1 MPCGSTAAPPPC
13 GSSRRL
19 PPPEDGCCADGG
31 WCDDVCIEVA
41 ASYECSH
48 ASHLTEADRGCEKA
62 CCSKAEQTCDGR
74 DDCCSTTRV
83 KAPENACTDQS
94 CSPSNHGTSAPCAGR
109 FDGDDTCGGQGF
121 READNECE
129 DFVETEKDN
138 SISKSGLDCQSQ
150 CCSPVKGDKHGQGE
164 CATASR
170 DKNADVKVDI
180 GCQMSCCDK
189 PSDKQECKE
198 NDSLDRCKID
208 NDGEKCCAS
217 KVDQA
222 DRATRQIPPGKQ
234 ACAGIAP
241 FRQACASHL
250 RLAFEKYSSYLE
262 SGRCICRNVL
272 SQANVCCDKEVR
284 SAAVS
289 AGTSSSVEL
298 GPSRSPAF
306 VLTKRRD
313 ALLDKQSTE
322 LSASE
327 IHSRCSIDVIS
338 DKILPKNAAILT
350 KQPDPEMAAARETV
364 RFSVTGMTCTGCSN
378 KALKT
383 LNSLDGISRAEV
395 VFISSMGEVDLD
407 PHVTSAETV
416 LRQLE
421 RETGF
426 SCTRIVQDEQV
437 LDVIMPAHSAKQLQD
452 RLPTGIRSI
461 TKAGRTYSV
470 AFDPVVIGAR
480 SVLSAISDGR
490 LAPPQDA
497 SLAKGKKELQR
508 LAWSTGLATAF
519 TVPILVLA
527 WADISA
533 SYPTRSIT
541 SLVLA
546 TVVQAIAVPEFYVGA
561 LRSLIFSAV
570 VEMDMLVVISITAAY
585 GYSVV
590 AFALTHAGHQLEQ
603 GEFFETSSLLITLV
617 LLGRLIAGAARAKAV
632 STVSLTSLQAETAF
646 LVHGSG
652 ECQEIDA
659 RLLQLGDTILV
670 RQHSRIVTDGVII
683 KGTSSVDESML
694 TGESLPV
701 PKGPED
707 PVIAGTMNGPGP
719 LTVRLTRL
727 PGQNSISDI
736 ARLVED
742 AIATKPRVQDLADKI
757 AGWFIP
763 VVVGI
768 AIIVFV
774 IWIVIALK
782 IRGKN
787 AGGAVGQAIT
797 YSIAVLAISCPCALG
812 LAVPMVL
819 VITGGVA
826 ARAGVVVK
834 QADATERAFKVTDV
848 VFDKTGT
855 LTTGVLEVVSAQNLT
870 EAFNSE
876 EVSLLVYASV
886 KDSNHP
892 VALAV
897 RSFLQ
902 QAQVSTLELE
912 SIETIPG
919 AGTQALWKGMT
930 IRAGNPYWL
939 GIEEDP
945 SVIALAGQGMTLLC
959 VMAGPDI
966 LAVYGLKS
974 VIRQEATDVVA
985 KLHRKGITCHIVSGD
1000 GYQAVK
1006 DTAFAV
1012 GIPPDNITARR
1023 SPAEK
1028 QQYVKQLMDQGKTVL
1043 FCGDG
1048 TNDAVAIAQATVG
1061 VQIGSASDVTRAAAD
1076 VVLLGGLDGILI
1088 LLDVSRRAFNR
1099 IVFNF
1104 VWSAVYNHF
1113 AILLAAGAF
1122 VKFRVP
1128 PAYAGV
1134 GEVVSVLPVIIAA
1147 LSLAFIKRF

>member
-1 MPCGSTAAPPPC
+1 M
-13 GSSRRL
+13 
-19 PPPEDGCCADGG
+19 
-31 WCDDVCIEVA
+31 
-41 ASYECSH
+41 
-48 ASHLTEADRGCEKA
+48 
-62 CCSKAEQTCDGR
+62 
-74 DDCCSTTRV
+74 
-83 KAPENACTDQS
+83 
-94 CSPSNHGTSAPCAGR
+94 
-109 FDGDDTCGGQGF
+109 
-121 READNECE
+121 
-129 DFVETEKDN
+129 
-138 SISKSGLDCQSQ
+138 
-150 CCSPVKGDKHGQGE
+150 
-164 CATASR
+164 
-170 DKNADVKVDI
+170 
-180 GCQMSCCDK
+180 
-189 PSDKQECKE
+189 
-198 NDSLDRCKID
+198 
-208 NDGEKCCAS
+208 
-217 KVDQA
+217 
-222 DRATRQIPPGKQ
+222 
-234 ACAGIAP
+234 
-241 FRQACASHL
+241 
-250 RLAFEKYSSYLE
+250 
-262 SGRCICRNVL
+262 
-272 SQANVCCDKEVR
+272 
-284 SAAVS
+284 
-289 AGTSSSVEL
+289 
-298 GPSRSPAF
+298 
-306 VLTKRRD
+306 
-313 ALLDKQSTE
+313 
-322 LSASE
+322 
-327 IHSRCSIDVIS
+327 S
-338 DKILPKNAAILT
+338 DKILPKGAATLT
-350 KQPDPEMAAARETV
+350 KQLDPEMAAARETV
-364 RFSVTGMTCTGCSN
+364 RFTITGMTCTGCSN

-395 VFISSMGEVDLD
+395 VFISSMGEVDID

-437 LDVIMPAHSAKQLQD
+437 LDVLMPAHCAKQLQD
-452 RLPTGIRSI
+452 GLPTGITSI
-461 TKAGRTYSV
+461 TKAGQTYRV

-480 SVLSAISDGR
+480 SVLSTMPNGR
-490 LAPPQDA
+490 LAPPQDPF
-497 SLAKGKKELQR
+497 LAKGKKELQR
-508 LAWSTGLATAF
+508 LAWSTGLATVF
-519 TVPILVLA
+519 TVPILVLS
-527 WADISA
+527 WSDIST
-533 SYPTRSIT
+533 SYSIRSIT

-546 TVVQAIAVPEFYVGA
+546 TIVQAIAIPEFYVGA

-632 STVSLTSLQAETAF
+632 STVSFTSLQAETAF
-646 LVHGSG
+646 LVHESG

-659 RLLQLGDTILV
+659 RLLQLGDTILI
-670 RQHSRIVTDGVII
+670 RAHSRIVTDGVIV

-694 TGESLPV
+694 TGENLPV
-701 PKGPED
+701 AKGPDD
-707 PVIAGTMNGPGP
+707 PVTAGTMNGPGP

-742 AIATKPRVQDLADKI
+742 AIAAKPRVQDLADRI

-763 VVVGI
+763 AVVAT

-782 IRGKN
+782 VRGKN

-855 LTTGVLEVVSAQNLT
+855 LTTSVLEVVSAQILT
-870 EAFNSE
+870 EAFGSKE
-876 EVSLLVYASV
+876 ISSLVYALL
-886 KDSNHP
+886 KDNDHP

-902 QAQVSTLELE
+902 QAQVSPLELE

-919 AGTQALWKGMT
+919 AGTQALWKGMA
-930 IRAGNPYWL
+930 IRGGNPYWL
-939 GIEEDP
+939 GIEDNP
-945 SVIALAGQGMTLLC
+945 SVTALARQGMTLLC
-959 VMAGPDI
+959 ITAGLDI
-966 LAVYGLKS
+966 LAVYGLKT

-985 KLHRKGITCHIVSGD
+985 KLHRKGITCHTVSGD

-1006 DTAFAV
+1006 DIACAV
-1012 GIPPDNITARR
+1012 GIPPGNIAARQ
-1023 SPAEK
+1023 SPAQK

-1076 VVLLGGLDGILI
+1076 VVLLGGLDGILV
-1088 LLDVSRRAFNR
+1088 LLDVSRRAFHR

-1104 VWSAVYNHF
+1104 VWSAVYNIF

-1122 VKFRVP
+1122 VTFRIP

-1147 LSLAFIKRF
+1147 LSLAFIKQF

>member
-1 MPCGSTAAPPPC
+1 MVRIVAHL
-13 GSSRRL
+13 RL
-19 PPPEDGCCADGG
+19 SKPAKFATI
-31 WCDDVCIEVA
+31 VVA
-41 ASYECSH
+41 LLAV
-48 ASHLTEADRGCEKA
+48 A
-62 CCSKAEQTCDGR
+62 
-74 DDCCSTTRV
+74 
-83 KAPENACTDQS
+83 
-94 CSPSNHGTSAPCAGR
+94 
-109 FDGDDTCGGQGF
+109 
-121 READNECE
+121 
-129 DFVETEKDN
+129 
-138 SISKSGLDCQSQ
+138 
-150 CCSPVKGDKHGQGE
+150 
-164 CATASR
+164 
-170 DKNADVKVDI
+170 
-180 GCQMSCCDK
+180 
-189 PSDKQECKE
+189 
-198 NDSLDRCKID
+198 
-208 NDGEKCCAS
+208 
-217 KVDQA
+217 
-222 DRATRQIPPGKQ
+222 ATRQNPPEKR
-234 ACAGIAP
+234 ACTGNTP

-250 RLAFEKYSSYLE
+250 KLAFERYSSYLE
-262 SGRCICRNVL
+262 TGRCICQDVL
-272 SQANVCCDKEVR
+272 SKANVCCDKGVR
-284 SAAVS
+284 SAVIN

-298 GPSRSPAF
+298 GPGRSTPV

-322 LSASE
+322 LSVSK
-327 IHSRCSIDVIS
+327 IHSRCSMDGIS
-338 DKILPKNAAILT
+338 DKILPKSAAPLT
-350 KQPDPEMAAARETV
+350 NQLDLEMAAARETV
-364 RFSVTGMTCTGCSN
+364 RFSVTGMTCTGCAN

-383 LNSLDGISRAEV
+383 LKSLDGISRAEV
-395 VFISSMGEVDLD
+395 IFISSVGEVDLD
-407 PHVTSAETV
+407 PHITSAETV
-416 LRQLE
+416 LGQLE

-426 SCTRIVQDEQV
+426 SCTRIVQGEQV

-452 RLPTGIRSI
+452 RLPTGISSI
-461 TKAGRTYSV
+461 TKAGRTYRV
-470 AFDPVVIGAR
+470 GFDPVVIGAR
-480 SVLSAISDGR
+480 TVLSTIPNGR

-497 SLAKGKKELQR
+497 SLAKGKKELHR
-508 LAWSTGLATAF
+508 LAWSTGLATMF

-533 SYPTRSIT
+533 SYSTRSII
-541 SLVLA
+541 SFVLA
-546 TVVQAIAVPEFYVGA
+546 TVVQAIAIPEFYVGA

-570 VEMDMLVVISITAAY
+570 VEMDMLVVISTTAAY

-590 AFALTHAGHQLEQ
+590 AFALTHAGYQLEQ

-617 LLGRLIAGAARAKAV
+617 LLGRLISGAARAKAV

-646 LVHGSG
+646 LVHASG

-659 RLLQLGDTILV
+659 RLLQSGDTILI
-670 RQHSRIVTDGVII
+670 RPHSRIVTDGVII

-694 TGESLPV
+694 TGENLPV
-701 PKGPED
+701 AKGPED

-763 VVVGI
+763 VVVAI

-782 IRGKN
+782 VRGKN

-834 QADATERAFKVTDV
+834 QGDATGRALKVTDV

-855 LTTGVLEVVSAQNLT
+855 LTTGVLEVVSAQTMT
-870 EAFNSE
+870 EAFGSG
-876 EVSLLVYASV
+876 EVSPLVYALV

-902 QAQVSTLELE
+902 QEQVSPLELE

-919 AGTQALWKGMT
+919 AGTQAIWKGTT

-939 GIEEDP
+939 GIEDEP
-945 SVIALAGQGMTLLC
+945 SVTALAGQGMTLLC
-959 VMAGPDI
+959 VTAGPDI
-966 LAVYGLKS
+966 VALYGLKS

-1006 DTAFAV
+1006 DTACAV
-1012 GIPPDNITARR
+1012 GIPPDSIAARR

-1028 QQYVKQLMDQGKTVL
+1028 QQYVKQLMDQNKTVL

-1048 TNDAVAIAQATVG
+1048 TNDAVAIAQASVG
-1061 VQIGSASDVTRAAAD
+1061 VQIGSASDLTRAAAD
-1076 VVLLGGLDGILI
+1076 VVLLGGLDGIFV

-1104 VWSAVYNHF
+1104 VWSAVYNIF

-1122 VKFRVP
+1122 VKFRIP
-1128 PAYAGV
+1128 PAYAGI

>member
-1 MPCGSTAAPPPC
+1 M
-13 GSSRRL
+13 
-19 PPPEDGCCADGG
+19 
-31 WCDDVCIEVA
+31 
-41 ASYECSH
+41 
-48 ASHLTEADRGCEKA
+48 
-62 CCSKAEQTCDGR
+62 Q
-74 DDCCSTTRV
+74 
-83 KAPENACTDQS
+83 
-94 CSPSNHGTSAPCAGR
+94 
-109 FDGDDTCGGQGF
+109 
-121 READNECE
+121 
-129 DFVETEKDN
+129 
-138 SISKSGLDCQSQ
+138 
-150 CCSPVKGDKHGQGE
+150 
-164 CATASR
+164 
-170 DKNADVKVDI
+170 
-180 GCQMSCCDK
+180 
-189 PSDKQECKE
+189 
-198 NDSLDRCKID
+198 
-208 NDGEKCCAS
+208 
-217 KVDQA
+217 
-222 DRATRQIPPGKQ
+222 ATRQNQPEKR
-234 ACAGIAP
+234 ACTGNTP

-250 RLAFEKYSSYLE
+250 KLAFERYSSYLE
-262 SGRCICRNVL
+262 TGRCICQDVL
-272 SQANVCCDKEVR
+272 SKANVCCDKEVR
-284 SAAVS
+284 SAAIS
-289 AGTSSSVEL
+289 AGTSSSVEF
-298 GPSRSPAF
+298 GPSRSTAV
-306 VLTKRRD
+306 VLTKRCD

-322 LSASE
+322 LSASK
-327 IHSRCSIDVIS
+327 IHPRCSIDVIS
-338 DKILPKNAAILT
+338 DEILPKSAAPLA
-350 KQPDPEMAAARETV
+350 KQLDPEMAAARETV
-364 RFSVTGMTCTGCSN
+364 RFSITGMTCTGCAN

-383 LNSLDGISRAEV
+383 LKSLDGISRAEV
-395 VFISSMGEVDLD
+395 VFISSVGEVDLD
-407 PHVTSAETV
+407 QHVTSAETV

-437 LDVIMPAHSAKQLQD
+437 LDVIMPSQSSKQLQD
-452 RLPTGIRSI
+452 RLPTGISSI
-461 TKAGRTYSV
+461 TKAGQTYRV

-480 SVLSAISDGR
+480 SVLSTIPNGR
-490 LAPPQDA
+490 LAPPQDV

-508 LAWSTGLATAF
+508 LAWSTGLATVF

-527 WADISA
+527 WADISI
-533 SYPTRSIT
+533 SYSIRSIT
-541 SLVLA
+541 SMVLA
-546 TVVQAIAVPEFYVGA
+546 TVVQAVAVPEFYVGA

-617 LLGRLIAGAARAKAV
+617 LLGRLIAGAARARAV

-646 LVHGSG
+646 LVNASG

-659 RLLQLGDTILV
+659 RLLQLGDTILI
-670 RQHSRIVTDGVII
+670 RPHSRIATDGVII

-694 TGESLPV
+694 TGENLPV

-742 AIATKPRVQDLADKI
+742 AIATKPRVQDLADRI

-763 VVVGI
+763 VVVAI
-768 AIIVFV
+768 AIIVLV

-782 IRGKN
+782 VRGKN
-787 AGGAVGQAIT
+787 ASGAVGQAIT

-819 VITGGVA
+819 VITGGLA

-834 QADATERAFKVTDV
+834 QADITERAFKVTDV

-855 LTTGVLEVVSAQNLT
+855 LTTGVLEVVSAQTMT
-870 EAFNSE
+870 EAFGSG
-876 EVSLLVYASV
+876 EVSSLVYALV

-897 RSFLQ
+897 RFFLQ
-902 QAQVSTLELE
+902 QAQVSLLELE

-919 AGTQALWKGMT
+919 AGTQAFWKGTT

-939 GIEEDP
+939 GIEDEP
-945 SVIALAGQGMTLLC
+945 SVTALAGQGMTLLC
-959 VMAGPDI
+959 VTAGPDI
-966 LAVYGLKS
+966 VAVYGLKS

-1006 DTAFAV
+1006 DTACAV

-1048 TNDAVAIAQATVG
+1048 TNDAVAIAQASVG

-1076 VVLLGGLDGILI
+1076 VVLLGGLDGILV

-1104 VWSAVYNHF
+1104 VWSAVYNIF

-1122 VKFRVP
+1122 VKFRIP
-1128 PAYAGV
+1128 PAYAGI